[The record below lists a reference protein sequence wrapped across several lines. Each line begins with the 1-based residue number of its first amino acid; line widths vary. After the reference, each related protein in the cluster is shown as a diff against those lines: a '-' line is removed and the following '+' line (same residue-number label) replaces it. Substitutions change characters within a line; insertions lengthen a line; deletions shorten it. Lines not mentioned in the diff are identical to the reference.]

1 MLMKIEKELLALAMD
16 RSRNQYKF
24 PAMSSYNR
32 MLIHRVAA
40 YFGMEHNVDATQQS
54 VIVAITQQ
62 TRVPEIR
69 FKTLIKDTFSEEP
82 RKSILKRD
90 THSFDE
96 YQRYLNPE
104 RGVLDRKVKSF
115 EEREEDYEKVK
126 RRIFKNREVCDMKN
140 KHFFTFFNARN
151 EFIFFF
157 SKFYVLSRDDE
168 TNCLFIGSH

>member
-54 VIVAITQQ
+54 VIVAVTQQ

-69 FKTLIKDTFSEEP
+69 FKTLVKDTFSEEG

-96 YQRYLNPE
+96 YQSRVCIIYL
-104 RGVLDRKVKSF
+104 
-115 EEREEDYEKVK
+115 
-126 RRIFKNREVCDMKN
+126 IFIIH
-140 KHFFTFFNARN
+140 HF
-151 EFIFFF
+151 
-157 SKFYVLSRDDE
+157 D
-168 TNCLFIGSH
+168 